1 MRRFKIVT
9 LLIVLILFVYLY
21 FENTS
26 LFIVQKNEIVS
37 NKIDSNFDGY
47 KILQLSDLHSR
58 EFGENNIKLINKIYK
73 IDPDIIVCTGDMM
86 NSTEDDGHVFINL
99 VKKISKDY
107 PVYYIDGNHEQ
118 LVEYNN
124 VGVYDEF
131 ISSLK
136 DLNVKVVKNT
146 KIKLQK
152 GSSYINMY
160 GLNVDLVYYST
171 KSALK
176 ESNIEYT
183 EDNFSKTINKET
195 FENNKYNILLTHNPI
210 YFEVYEKSGVDLIL
224 SGHVH
229 GGIIRIPFKGGL
241 LSPDQEWFPKYY
253 HVLYTINDTNMIVS
267 AGLGNDTVNFRIF
280 NPFEMNLIT
289 LRSE

>member
-1 MRRFKIVT
+1 MRKFKIVT
-9 LLIVLILFVYLY
+9 LVIVLILFVYFY

-26 LFIVQKNEIVS
+26 LFIVKKNDIVS
-37 NKIDSNFDGY
+37 SKIDNSFDGY

-58 EFGENNIKLINKIYK
+58 EFGENNINIVNKINK

-86 NSTEDDGHVFINL
+86 NSTNDDGHVFINL

-107 PVYYIDGNHEQ
+107 PIYYIDGNHEQ

-124 VGVYDEF
+124 VGVYNDF

-136 DLNVKVVKNT
+136 DLGVTVVKNSEV
-146 KIKLQK
+146 KLKK
-152 GSSYINMY
+152 GSSYINLY
-160 GLNVDLVYYST
+160 GLNIDLIYYST
-171 KSALK
+171 KKALK
-176 ESNIEYT
+176 EANIEYT
-183 EDNFSKTINKET
+183 EENFSKTINKEN
-195 FENNKYNILLTHNPI
+195 FEKDKFNILLTHNPI
-210 YFEVYEKSGVDLIL
+210 YFDVYEKSGVDLIL
-224 SGHVH
+224 AGHVH

-253 HVLYTINDTNMIVS
+253 HGLYTINNTNMIVS
-267 AGLGNDTVNFRIF
+267 AGLGNDTVNFRLF

-289 LRSE
+289 LISE

>member
-1 MRRFKIVT
+1 MRKFKIVT

-124 VGVYDEF
+124 VGVYNEF

-136 DLNVKVVKNT
+136 DLDVKVVKNT

-224 SGHVH
+224 AGHVH

-253 HVLYTINDTNMIVS
+253 HGLYTINDTNMIVS

>member
-1 MRRFKIVT
+1 MRKFKIVT

-136 DLNVKVVKNT
+136 ELDVKVVKNT

-171 KSALK
+171 KAALK

-253 HVLYTINDTNMIVS
+253 HGLYTINDTNMIVS

>member
-1 MRRFKIVT
+1 MRKFKIVT

-58 EFGENNIKLINKIYK
+58 EFGGNNIKLINKIYK

-136 DLNVKVVKNT
+136 DLDVKVLKNT
-146 KIKLQK
+146 KVKIQK
-152 GSSYINMY
+152 GSSYLNMY
-160 GLNVDLVYYST
+160 GLNIDLVYYST
-171 KSALK
+171 KAALK
-176 ESNIEYT
+176 EANIEYT

-241 LSPDQEWFPKYY
+241 LSPDQEWFPEYY
-253 HVLYTINDTNMIVS
+253 HGLYTINDTNMIVS

>member
-1 MRRFKIVT
+1 MRKFKIVT
-9 LLIVLILFVYLY
+9 LVIVLILFVYFY

-26 LFIVQKNEIVS
+26 LFIVKKNDIIS
-37 NKIDSNFDGY
+37 SKIDTSFDGY

-58 EFGENNIKLINKIYK
+58 EFGENNINIVNKINK

-86 NSTEDDGHVFINL
+86 NSTNNDGHVFINL

-107 PVYYIDGNHEQ
+107 PIYYIDGNHEQ

-124 VGVYDEF
+124 VGVYNDF

-136 DLNVKVVKNT
+136 DLGVTVVKNSEV
-146 KIKLQK
+146 KLKK
-152 GSSYINMY
+152 GSSHINLY
-160 GLNVDLVYYST
+160 GLNIDLVYYST
-171 KSALK
+171 KKALK
-176 ESNIEYT
+176 EANIEYT
-183 EDNFSKTINKET
+183 EENFSKTINKEN
-195 FENNKYNILLTHNPI
+195 FEKDKFNILLTHNPI
-210 YFEVYEKSGVDLIL
+210 YFDVYEKSGVDLIL
-224 SGHVH
+224 AGHVH

-253 HVLYTINDTNMIVS
+253 HGLYTINDTNMIVS
-267 AGLGNDTVNFRIF
+267 AGLGNDTVNFRLF

-289 LRSE
+289 LISE

>member
-253 HVLYTINDTNMIVS
+253 HGLYTINDTNMIVS

>member
-1 MRRFKIVT
+1 MRKFKIVT
-9 LLIVLILFVYLY
+9 LVIVLILFVYFY

-26 LFIVQKNEIVS
+26 LFIVKKNDIIS
-37 NKIDSNFDGY
+37 SKIDTSFDGY

-58 EFGENNIKLINKIYK
+58 EFGENNINIVNKINK

-86 NSTEDDGHVFINL
+86 NSTNDDGHVFINL

-107 PVYYIDGNHEQ
+107 PIYYIDGNHEQ

-124 VGVYDEF
+124 VGVYNDF

-136 DLNVKVVKNT
+136 DLGVTVVKNSEV
-146 KIKLQK
+146 KLKK
-152 GSSYINMY
+152 GSSHINLY
-160 GLNVDLVYYST
+160 GLNIDLVYYST
-171 KSALK
+171 KKALK
-176 ESNIEYT
+176 EANIEYT
-183 EDNFSKTINKET
+183 EENFSKTINKEN
-195 FENNKYNILLTHNPI
+195 FEKDKFNILLTHNPI
-210 YFEVYEKSGVDLIL
+210 YFDVYEKSGVDLIL
-224 SGHVH
+224 AGHVH

-253 HVLYTINDTNMIVS
+253 HGLYTINDTNMIVS
-267 AGLGNDTVNFRIF
+267 AGLGNDTVNFRLF

-289 LRSE
+289 LISE

>member
-1 MRRFKIVT
+1 MRKFKIVT

-136 DLNVKVVKNT
+136 DLDVKVVKNT

-160 GLNVDLVYYST
+160 GLNIDLVYYST

-253 HVLYTINDTNMIVS
+253 HGLYTINDTNMIVS

>member
-1 MRRFKIVT
+1 
-9 LLIVLILFVYLY
+9 
-21 FENTS
+21 
-26 LFIVQKNEIVS
+26 
-37 NKIDSNFDGY
+37 
-47 KILQLSDLHSR
+47 
-58 EFGENNIKLINKIYK
+58 
-73 IDPDIIVCTGDMM
+73 M

-136 DLNVKVVKNT
+136 ELDVKVLKNT
-146 KIKLQK
+146 KVKIQK
-152 GSSYINMY
+152 GSSYLNMY

-171 KSALK
+171 KAALK

-195 FENNKYNILLTHNPI
+195 FESDKYNILLTHNPI

-224 SGHVH
+224 AGHVH

-253 HVLYTINDTNMIVS
+253 HGLYTINDTNMIVS

>member
-136 DLNVKVVKNT
+136 ELDVKIVKNT

-253 HVLYTINDTNMIVS
+253 HGLYTINDTNMIVS

>member
-99 VKKISKDY
+99 EKKISKDY

-124 VGVYDEF
+124 IGVYDEF

-136 DLNVKVVKNT
+136 DLDVKVVKNT

-160 GLNVDLVYYST
+160 GLIIDLVYYST

-253 HVLYTINDTNMIVS
+253 HGLYTINDTNMIVS

>member
-1 MRRFKIVT
+1 MRKFKIVT

-136 DLNVKVVKNT
+136 ELDVKVLKNT
-146 KIKLQK
+146 KVKIQK

-160 GLNVDLVYYST
+160 GLNIDLVYYST
-171 KSALK
+171 KAALK
-176 ESNIEYT
+176 EANIEYT

-253 HVLYTINDTNMIVS
+253 HELYTINDTNMIVS

>member
-9 LLIVLILFVYLY
+9 LLIVLVLFVYLY

-37 NKIDSNFDGY
+37 NKIDSNFNGY

-136 DLNVKVVKNT
+136 ELDVKVVKNT

-171 KSALK
+171 KAALK

-253 HVLYTINDTNMIVS
+253 HGLYTINDTNMIVS

>member
-1 MRRFKIVT
+1 MRKFKIVT

-136 DLNVKVVKNT
+136 DLDVKVVKNT

-160 GLNVDLVYYST
+160 GLNIDLVYYST
-171 KSALK
+171 KAALK

-241 LSPDQEWFPKYY
+241 LSPDQEWFPEYY
-253 HVLYTINDTNMIVS
+253 HGLYTINDTNMIVS

>member
-241 LSPDQEWFPKYY
+241 LSPDQEWFPEYY
-253 HVLYTINDTNMIVS
+253 HGLYTINDTNMIVS

>member
-1 MRRFKIVT
+1 MRKFKIVT

-86 NSTEDDGHVFINL
+86 NSIEDDGHVFINL

-124 VGVYDEF
+124 IGVYDEF

-136 DLNVKVVKNT
+136 DLDVKVLKNT
-146 KIKLQK
+146 KVKIQK
-152 GSSYINMY
+152 GSSYLNMY
-160 GLNVDLVYYST
+160 GLNIDLVYYST

-253 HVLYTINDTNMIVS
+253 HGLYTINDTNMIVS

>member
-107 PVYYIDGNHEQ
+107 PVYYIDGNHGQ

-124 VGVYDEF
+124 IGVYDEF

-136 DLNVKVVKNT
+136 DLDVKVLKNT
-146 KIKLQK
+146 KVKIQK
-152 GSSYINMY
+152 GSSYLNMY
-160 GLNVDLVYYST
+160 GLNIDLVYYST

-253 HVLYTINDTNMIVS
+253 HGLYTINDTNMIVS

>member
-1 MRRFKIVT
+1 MRKFKIVT

-58 EFGENNIKLINKIYK
+58 EFGENNIQLINKIYK

-86 NSTEDDGHVFINL
+86 NSIEDDGHVFINL

-124 VGVYDEF
+124 IGVYDEF

-136 DLNVKVVKNT
+136 DLDVKVLKNT
-146 KIKLQK
+146 KVKIQK
-152 GSSYINMY
+152 GSSYLNMY
-160 GLNVDLVYYST
+160 GLNIDLVYYST

-253 HVLYTINDTNMIVS
+253 HGLYTINDTNMIVS

>member
-1 MRRFKIVT
+1 MRKFKIVT
-9 LLIVLILFVYLY
+9 LLIVLILFVYFY

-37 NKIDSNFDGY
+37 SKIDSNFDGY

-124 VGVYDEF
+124 IGVYDEF

-136 DLNVKVVKNT
+136 DLDVKIVKNT
-146 KIKLQK
+146 KVKLQK

-171 KSALK
+171 KAALK

-183 EDNFSKTINKET
+183 ENNFSKTINKET

-210 YFEVYEKSGVDLIL
+210 YFDVYEKSGVDLIL

-253 HVLYTINDTNMIVS
+253 HGLYTINDTNMIVS